1 MRKVIV
7 LGLALTVVMA
17 AGANDRKT
25 RRSQRNVVQE
35 VPAVPAVVLSNAI
48 DSMSY
53 SLGVNIGVD
62 LLNNLKTLP
71 GGVYNKELFLQAFS
85 DAMKENPVVI
95 TNQEAQSFLQ
105 DFFTSAQE
113 AEANSKKSEGEKFL
127 TENKKN
133 PAVQVTPSGLQ
144 YIVLTEGNGAKPLAS
159 DKVKVHYEGTLTDG
173 TKFDSSY
180 DRGEPIEFPLNQV
193 IRGWTEGV
201 QLMTVGSKYKF
212 FIPYELGYGEQ
223 GASGVIPPY
232 ATLVF
237 TIELLDINAPA
248 VTDQIKSLELQ

>member
-1 MRKVIV
+1 MKKAIV

-25 RRSQRNVVQE
+25 RRNQKNVVE
-35 VPAVPAVVLSNAI
+35 VVPVVVLSNAI

-53 SLGVNIGVD
+53 SLGVNIGED
-62 LLNNLKTLP
+62 LLNNLSTLP
-71 GGVYNKELFLQAFS
+71 GGVYNKELFLKAFS
-85 DAMKENPVVI
+85 DAMKGNPVVI
-95 TNQEAQSFLQ
+95 TNQEAQAFLQ
-105 DFFTSAQE
+105 EFFTSAQE
-113 AEANSKKSEGEKFL
+113 AEASSKKSVGEKFL
-127 TENKKN
+127 VDNKKN

-144 YIVLTEGNGAKPLAS
+144 YIVITEGDGAKPVS
-159 DKVKVHYEGTLTDG
+159 TDKVKVHYEGTLIDG

-201 QLMTVGSKYKF
+201 QLMSVGSKYKF

-223 GASGVIPPY
+223 GASGVIPPF
-232 ATLVF
+232 ATLIF

-248 VTDQIKSLELQ
+248 ITDQIKSLELQ